1 VNLELCDLANPVLL
15 VHPCEPMSSLRHAFF
30 SSLLPEHSFRDLHA
44 TYLQNHGL
52 DCFVHDAE
60 GAGMYGTAVLQPE
73 QCSMA
78 VQESLRWGETVILME
93 EDSGGMYWST
103 PLMLN
108 DELCGGMAVGDIRV
122 ESQGQERGTALNAVR
137 QATEGLT
144 QMILEAGL
152 LNGSA
157 MKEAKHAAEAEQ
169 EKAGA
174 IHLVKNRFYKS
185 IQSIFTNEEPLL
197 LGAIRRGERQQA
209 TEVLNRILV
218 AIYHYGADS
227 QELRKSYLLELAAMM
242 SRAAVE
248 AGCTTER
255 TLGLQFNSIT
265 QLAGMKDDADVSD
278 WLRNL
283 LDQLFLAMQ
292 DSREHPHSIM
302 LNKALV
308 FMEQHL
314 EENLKR
320 DEVARHVGMSSSHF
334 AHMLTSHAGTSFRE
348 ILSSLRVERASR
360 MLSHGN
366 RSLAEIA
373 YVCGF
378 SDQSHLSRVFSKAV
392 GQSPGEYR
400 KSRQND
406 PLHSF

>member
-1 VNLELCDLANPVLL
+1 
-15 VHPCEPMSSLRHAFF
+15 MSSHSLRQRFF
-30 SSLLPEHSFRDLHA
+30 THVFPEETFDSLRN
-44 TYLQNHGL
+44 TYRKAHGT
-52 DCFVHDAE
+52 DCFVHDAQGE
-60 GAGMYGTAVLQPE
+60 RVYGPSQLTSE
-73 QCSMA
+73 QCSIA
-78 VQESLRWGETVILME
+78 VHESLRWGETVILMDE
-93 EDSGGMYWST
+93 ESGGMYWST
-103 PLMLN
+103 PLMIN
-108 DELCGGMAVGDIRV
+108 DELCGGLAVGNIRADA
-122 ESQGQERGTALNAVR
+122 SGQDRGMALKAIR
-137 QATEGLT
+137 EAAEGLT
-144 QMILEAGL
+144 RLTLESGL

-157 MKEAKHAAEAEQ
+157 MREARQTAEAER

-174 IHLVKNRFYKS
+174 IHLVKNRFYES
-185 IQSIFTNEEPLL
+185 IQSIFTHEEPALL
-197 LGAIRRGERQQA
+197 SAIRRGERETA

-265 QLAGMKDDADVSD
+265 QLAGLEDDAEVSG

-283 LDQLFLAMQ
+283 LDQLFEAMQ
-292 DSREHPHSIM
+292 ASRQHPHSIM
-302 LNKALV
+302 LNKALLY
-308 FMEQHL
+308 MEQHL
-314 EENLKR
+314 DQNLKR
-320 DEVARHVGMSSSHF
+320 EEVARHVGMSSSHF

-348 ILSSLRVERASR
+348 MMSSLRVERASR

-373 YVCGF
+373 YDCGF

-400 KSRQND
+400 KSRQ
-406 PLHSF
+406 HGA